1 MTLYSNGIKIP
12 KARSDNMKGFSFN
25 NKTKRNLKTKK
36 TAEDGLPDHKDWYKE
51 GKVTRPYN

>member
-1 MTLYSNGIKIP
+1 
-12 KARSDNMKGFSFN
+12 MKGFSFN